1 MKRLFSVIKVLIRIA
16 FGILLFASCANI
28 GNITGGPKDSI
39 PPVMIGSEPILKDT
53 SFADDKV
60 VIHFDEYFELKEITQ
75 EFVASPPF
83 TENPDFKIK
92 KRSLHVKF
100 KEPLQ
105 DSVTYTLKFGNAIAD
120 FNEGNILKNFQ
131 FVFSTTSEVD
141 SFAIAGNLRNASD
154 LKVPENSFVLIFK
167 SDEDSIPYKSLA
179 NYMSKIDSSGNFSI
193 DNIKPGA
200 YKIFAMS
207 DLNTNKIADSFEPR
221 AFLDSLIVPGIE
233 PFTKVDSIKAGT
245 VLHDTE
251 DPLLSDSLVN
261 DTVIITNTYKTL
273 PNNLQL
279 YLFEEETFR
288 QRVLD
293 YTRKERGK
301 IELMFELPI
310 GTDFSINPLNFEIA
324 PKNTVFE
331 KNLTNDTVT
340 WWISDTTLMAKDSLE
355 LYISYLTVDSLG
367 ASIVENDTLLM
378 EFREKKDPN
387 AWKRKN
393 TEKSD
398 VVKKE
403 YLKLNYL
410 TKDNK
415 VEMDKKLRIESPI
428 PLKIADTSRIRLFE
442 IYDTTAFDTKK
453 QEIVKAFRLTK
464 NQLSFKF
471 RRSIVNNFSLH
482 LLNFDTEN
490 WYSSSSVD
498 SNRVYNCIITNAE
511 VAQLDTLKLIVDYD
525 NSFFF
530 NQIQALSDSALMPI
544 TSHKILSRK
553 RDEGDKIIL
562 VFDKPLRTNLRLI
575 PDDFTAT
582 GNWYRVT
589 KNVNADT
596 VTISFK
602 VSSWATSALV
612 IMQLYTRLESTE
624 LEEYQ
629 FSVSKFKRCS
639 EKLLTIDLLN
649 LNES

>member
-245 VLHDTE
+245 VLHVRSLS
-251 DPLLSDSLVN
+251 PL
-261 DTVIITNTYKTL
+261 
-273 PNNLQL
+273 Q
-279 YLFEEETFR
+279 
-288 QRVLD
+288 
-293 YTRKERGK
+293 
-301 IELMFELPI
+301 
-310 GTDFSINPLNFEIA
+310 TDA
-324 PKNTVFE
+324 
-331 KNLTNDTVT
+331 
-340 WWISDTTLMAKDSLE
+340 
-355 LYISYLTVDSLG
+355 
-367 ASIVENDTLLM
+367 
-378 EFREKKDPN
+378 
-387 AWKRKN
+387 
-393 TEKSD
+393 
-398 VVKKE
+398 
-403 YLKLNYL
+403 
-410 TKDNK
+410 
-415 VEMDKKLRIESPI
+415 
-428 PLKIADTSRIRLFE
+428 
-442 IYDTTAFDTKK
+442 
-453 QEIVKAFRLTK
+453 
-464 NQLSFKF
+464 
-471 RRSIVNNFSLH
+471 
-482 LLNFDTEN
+482 
-490 WYSSSSVD
+490 
-498 SNRVYNCIITNAE
+498 
-511 VAQLDTLKLIVDYD
+511 
-525 NSFFF
+525 
-530 NQIQALSDSALMPI
+530 
-544 TSHKILSRK
+544 
-553 RDEGDKIIL
+553 
-562 VFDKPLRTNLRLI
+562 
-575 PDDFTAT
+575 
-582 GNWYRVT
+582 
-589 KNVNADT
+589 
-596 VTISFK
+596 
-602 VSSWATSALV
+602 
-612 IMQLYTRLESTE
+612 
-624 LEEYQ
+624 
-629 FSVSKFKRCS
+629 
-639 EKLLTIDLLN
+639 
-649 LNES
+649 